1 MVYFSNCQC
10 AFINSQRFTMLLFIL
25 YTFFRFCRI
34 IKHYSDK
41 CLETPG
47 NYIAIS
53 TLNMCNIIYNHY
65 TFCTITH
72 HFFIVIM
79 CQPIIL
85 KGVFYGTEKGDLHC

>member
-1 MVYFSNCQC
+1 MVYFSNCQY
-10 AFINSQRFTMLLFIL
+10 AFINSQCFTMLLFIF
-25 YTFFRFCRI
+25 YIHYFRFCRI

-41 CLETPG
+41 CLEISG

-53 TLNMCNIIYNHY
+53 ALNMYNIIYNHY
-65 TFCTITH
+65 AFCTIIR

-85 KGVFYGTEKGDLHC
+85 KGVFLWN